1 MFTYLLVIGKTFNI
15 TESVSGSQ
23 RLEVN
28 VWKSVLNEW
37 VSRSGCQEVGVTVS
51 VRKSVLIVCQEVSVR
66 KSVSESRC

>member
-51 VRKSVLIVCQEVSVR
+51 VRKSVSG
-66 KSVSESRC
+66 SRC